1 MSIIRPP
8 MKPRRGR
15 KVIGLLA
22 VTALSAA
29 LIPAASSAHRGS
41 GRHNLVFRVTG
52 SAHQDVIDAH
62 GIVISVRCPA
72 EACTVVAS
80 ATSASP
86 SIHTGKFH
94 AHVAAGGA
102 ERLTLPL
109 STRDSG
115 KLKAALEAGKAPTL
129 TVKATAKDG
138 FGSEVPLSLQVK
150 PVKP

>member
-8 MKPRRGR
+8 ERPRRGR
-15 KVIGLLA
+15 KVIALLTVA
-22 VTALSAA
+22 ATAAA
-29 LIPAASSAHRGS
+29 LVPAASSAHRGS
-41 GRHNLVFRVTG
+41 GRHHLVFKLAG
-52 SAHQDVIDAH
+52 PAHQNVIGTH

-80 ATSASP
+80 ATSSSP
-86 SIHTGKFH
+86 SIHTAKVRIR
-94 AHVAAGGA
+94 VAAGGT

-115 KLKAALEAGKAPTL
+115 KLKAALEAGKKPSL

-138 FGSEVPLSLQVK
+138 FGSKVPLSLRVK
-150 PVKP
+150 

>member
-1 MSIIRPP
+1 MR
-8 MKPRRGR
+8 PRRGR

-29 LIPAASSAHRGS
+29 LVPAASSAHRGS
-41 GRHNLVFRVTG
+41 GRHNLVFKVTG
-52 SAHQDVIDAH
+52 SSHQNVIGTH

-80 ATSASP
+80 ATSTSP
-86 SIHTGKFH
+86 SIHTTTVR

-102 ERLTLPL
+102 GRLTLPL

-115 KLKAALEAGKAPTL
+115 KLKAALEAGKAPIL

-138 FGSEVPLSLQVK
+138 FASKVPLSLQVK